1 MRSLMNE
8 AWSDSLFAS
17 LEGITISGNC
27 RLRRIF
33 TMRRQA
39 PDTTDDDGSSL
50 FFTVVDDVAVFCLVF
65 ILTFRHF
72 SSSKIFTARNMM

>member
-1 MRSLMNE
+1 MDVRSLMNE

-27 RLRRIF
+27 KLRRIF

-39 PDTTDDDGSSL
+39 PDTTDDDGICL
-50 FFTVVDDVAVFCLVF
+50 YFTISDYDAVFALNHLSF
-65 ILTFRHF
+65 
-72 SSSKIFTARNMM
+72 